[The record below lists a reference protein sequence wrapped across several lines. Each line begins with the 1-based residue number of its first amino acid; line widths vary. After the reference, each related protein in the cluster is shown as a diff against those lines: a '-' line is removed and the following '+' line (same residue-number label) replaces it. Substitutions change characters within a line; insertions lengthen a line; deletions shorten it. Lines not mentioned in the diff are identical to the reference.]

1 MQTELVTFFS
11 WTDFC
16 DDLISKSH
24 ELIADSVAHEIRQR
38 FFTETFDKE
47 LSIISAVNG
56 ANSVLND
63 NVEDKEVESLDGH
76 SLSLKVAL
84 LGQIWLHINSD
95 GLAQA
100 FSKWLLGKY
109 CRCKIYFK
117 YINYKLKG
125 GCFI

>member
-1 MQTELVTFFS
+1 MYINIFQTELVTFFS

-24 ELIADSVAHEIRQR
+24 ELIADSVANEIRQR

-47 LSIISAVNG
+47 LSIASAGNG
-56 ANSVLND
+56 SSSGPNENA
-63 NVEDKEVESLDGH
+63 EDKEVESLDGH

-100 FSKWLLGKY
+100 FSKWLLGNACHY
-109 CRCKIYFK
+109 RM
-117 YINYKLKG
+117 
-125 GCFI
+125 